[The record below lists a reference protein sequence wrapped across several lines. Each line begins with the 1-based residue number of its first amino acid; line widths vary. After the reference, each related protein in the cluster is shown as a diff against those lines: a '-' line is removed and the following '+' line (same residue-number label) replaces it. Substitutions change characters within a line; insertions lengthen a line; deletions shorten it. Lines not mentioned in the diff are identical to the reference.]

1 MVTVVVI
8 LPDADVDEDCVE
20 LTLSVM
26 DGVWVMVAVP
36 DRVIDEEISATGK
49 KIELYQTVFNQAFLC
64 FSLIAMKFWYSIF
77 SR

>member
-36 DRVIDEEISATGK
+36 DRVIDEEI
-49 KIELYQTVFNQAFLC
+49 VRLC
-64 FSLIAMKFWYSIF
+64 EPVMVRVAV
-77 SR
+77 